1 MLVDLNTNKN
11 KKYIIEM
18 RTLQKRGNKN
28 KLVIKGN
35 EETQSNRNIEGKK
48 LVFTENRGK
57 KEEIKAKMKEENMYA
72 GQIMKS
78 EN

>member
-48 LVFTENRGK
+48 LVFTENGGK
-57 KEEIKAKMKEENMYA
+57 K
-72 GQIMKS
+72 KS
-78 EN
+78 KLK